1 MRILCVNDGVG
12 DAGGVQRYLTAV
24 SGALRARG
32 HDVALLH
39 LDALRRADESPVG
52 PDAAHF
58 CVTQLGEEAALAAA
72 ARWRPTVVFSHNM
85 RALSVEQRLVE
96 RWPVAKMM
104 HGYFGTCIGG
114 QKMHGFPGRV
124 ACGRRFGPACV
135 VLYLP
140 RHCGQWS
147 VTKLAEQYGW
157 TRAQHALFPRYAAM
171 LVASDHMRDEYA
183 RNGMTAS
190 RIVVNPLFAAEVPPH
205 PAPAP
210 SEFRVVFLGRM
221 TALKGGD
228 VLIRAVARANAQV
241 RAPIALTMAGDGP
254 SREAWQALSASLG
267 VSAAFPGWVDA
278 GERQALYAAASV
290 VAVPS
295 LWPEPFGLTG
305 LEGGAYG
312 APALAFDV
320 GGIRAWLRDG
330 VNGWLV
336 PAGHGER
343 GLADRLVAIQGQPAE
358 LQTMRTGARR
368 VAEELS
374 LDRHV
379 AGVERVL
386 ADAGARGAA
395 A

>member
-1 MRILCVNDGVG
+1 MRILFVNDGVG
-12 DAGGVQRYLTAV
+12 DAGGVQSYLTAV
-24 SGALRARG
+24 AGALRARG
-32 HDVALLH
+32 HEVALLH
-39 LDALRRADESPVG
+39 LDALRRVAESPVG

-58 CVTQLGEEAALAAA
+58 CVAKLGEAAALTAAA
-72 ARWRPTVVFSHNM
+72 QWGPTVVFSHNM
-85 RALSVEQRLVE
+85 RALSVEQRLVD

-124 ACGRRFGPACV
+124 ACGRKFGPACLA
-135 VLYLP
+135 LYLP

-147 VTKLAEQYGW
+147 VAKLAEQYAW
-157 TRAQHALFPRYAAM
+157 TRAQHALFGRYATM
-171 LVASDHMRDEYA
+171 LVASHHMRDEYA
-183 RNGMTAS
+183 RNGMAAA
-190 RIVVNPLFAAEVPPH
+190 RIVVNPLFAAEMPLR

-210 SEFRVVFLGRM
+210 ADFRVLFMGRM

-228 VLIRAVARANAQV
+228 VLIRAVARASVQLH
-241 RAPIALTMAGDGP
+241 APIAVTMAGDGP
-254 SREAWQALSASLG
+254 SRRAWQALSASLG
-267 VSAAFPGWVDA
+267 VSATFPGWVDA
-278 GERQALYAAASV
+278 AQRQSLYATASV

-305 LEGGAYG
+305 LEGGAFG

-336 PAGHGER
+336 PARDGER
-343 GLADRLVAIQGQPAE
+343 GLAHRIVTIHRQPTG
-358 LQTMRTGARR
+358 LQAMRDGARR

-374 LDRHV
+374 LNRH
-379 AGVERVL
+379 ATDVERVL
-386 ADAGARGAA
+386 AGAGAHGSAG
-395 A
+395 